1 MKDQSTICAIATAP
15 GMGAIAVIRLSGNDA
30 IAIADSVFK
39 SPKSGKKLDGQ
50 LPNTAHFGSI
60 EYQNVTIDEGL
71 FLVFKQPHSYTGE
84 DVVEITC
91 HGSVYIQQQI
101 LQALTQSGARLAEP
115 GEFTLRAF
123 LNGKMDLSQAEAVAD
138 LIASES
144 GAAHKMA
151 MKQMRGGFS
160 AEIGKLRDQLLHLC
174 SLLELE
180 LDFSEEDVEFA
191 DRTALKKL
199 LDEIHTVI
207 KHLTDSFSLGNV
219 IKSGVP
225 VAIVGKPNVGKSTL
239 LNTLLQEDKAIVS
252 EIAGTT
258 RDAIEDVINIKGIRF
273 RFIDTAGIRQTT
285 DTIESLGIERTFSKI
300 NQASVI
306 LLLVD
311 AKHSKEEIQQQINE
325 LKLSSDQHLIVIINK
340 IDLHNEAEIAAKLG
354 GANTF
359 APNPTLFLS
368 AKHHLHTDQLHELL
382 LDTVQSQALQ
392 ASDVVV
398 SNTRHYEALKN
409 ALEASTRALTGIDTS
424 LPSDLIAQDIRE
436 ILHYL
441 GQITGEIT
449 TDEVLGNIFK
459 NFCIGK

>member
-1 MKDQSTICAIATAP
+1 MKDDATICAIATAP
-15 GMGAIAVIRLSGNDA
+15 GMGAIAVLRLSGNDA
-30 IAIADSVFK
+30 IAIADSVYR
-39 SPKSGKKLDGQ
+39 SPNKAKKLSDQ
-50 LPNTAHFGSI
+50 PANTLHYGSI
-60 EYQNVTIDEGL
+60 EYDGKTLDDAI
-71 FLVFKQPHSYTGE
+71 FAVFKQPHSYTGE

-91 HGSVYIQQQI
+91 HGSVYIQQQV

-160 AEIGKLRDQLLHLC
+160 AEIGRLREQLLHLC

-191 DRTALKKL
+191 DRTALKHL
-199 LDEIHTVI
+199 LDEIHNVME
-207 KHLTDSFSLGNV
+207 HLTSSFALGNV
-219 IKSGVP
+219 IKTGVP

-239 LNTLLQEDKAIVS
+239 LNTLLQEEKAIVS

-258 RDAIEDVINIKGIRF
+258 RDSIEDVINIKGIRF

-300 NQASVI
+300 GEASVV
-306 LLLVD
+306 LLLAE
-311 AKHSKEEIQQQINE
+311 AKCSKEDILEQIAALNLTPE
-325 LKLSSDQHLIVIINK
+325 QHLVVIINK
-340 IDLHNEAEIAAKLG
+340 IDLYNEAEITQKLG
-354 GANTF
+354 GKDTF
-359 APNPTLFLS
+359 APHPVLFLS
-368 AKHHLHTDQLHELL
+368 AKHHLHTNELHDLL

-392 ASDVVV
+392 TSDVVV
-398 SNTRHYEALKN
+398 SNARHYEALQN
-409 ALEASTRALTGIDTS
+409 ALEASNRALSGLDTS

-449 TDEVLGNIFK
+449 TDEILGNIFK

>member
-1 MKDQSTICAIATAP
+1 
-15 GMGAIAVIRLSGNDA
+15 MGAIAVLRLSGSDA
-30 IAIADSVFK
+30 IAIADSVYKAPF
-39 SPKSGKKLDGQ
+39 GKKKLANQ
-50 LPNTAHFGSI
+50 PPNTAHFGRI
-60 EYQNVTIDEGL
+60 EYQGKTIDEGI
-71 FLVFKQPHSYTGE
+71 FTIFKQPHSYTGE
-84 DVVEITC
+84 DVVEISC
-91 HGSVYIQQQI
+91 HGSVFIQQQI
-101 LQALTQSGARLAEP
+101 LQALTNSGARLAEP

-151 MKQMRGGFS
+151 MNQMRGGFS

-191 DRTALKKL
+191 NRSDLKKL
-199 LDEIHTVI
+199 VDQIHTVM

-219 IKSGVP
+219 IKTGVP

-239 LNTLLQEDKAIVS
+239 LNTLLQEEKAIVS

-258 RDAIEDVINIKGIRF
+258 RDAIEDVINIQGIRF
-273 RFIDTAGIRQTT
+273 RFIDTAGIRHTT

-300 NQASVI
+300 SQASVV

-311 AKHSKEEIQQQINE
+311 VTCTKDEILQQIKE
-325 LKLSSDQHLIVIINK
+325 LNLSSDQHLIILINK
-340 IDLHNEAEIAAKLG
+340 IDLHNEDEVAKQLG
-354 GANTF
+354 GKNAF
-359 APNPTLFLS
+359 APYPLLLLS
-368 AKHHLHTDQLHELL
+368 AKKHYHTNVLHELL
-382 LDTVQSQALQ
+382 LEAVQSQALQ
-392 ASDVVV
+392 TSDVVV

-409 ALEASTRALTGIDTS
+409 ALEAAQRASTGMENNT
-424 LPSDLIAQDIRE
+424 PSDLIAQDIRE

-449 TDEVLGNIFK
+449 TDEILGNIFK

>member
-1 MKDQSTICAIATAP
+1 MKDDATICAIATAP
-15 GMGAIAVIRLSGNDA
+15 GMGAIAVLRLSGNDA
-30 IAIADSVFK
+30 IAIADSVYR
-39 SPKSGKKLDGQ
+39 SPNKAKKLTDQ
-50 LPNTAHFGSI
+50 PANTLHYGSI
-60 EYQNVTIDEGL
+60 EYDGKTLDDAIFAL
-71 FLVFKQPHSYTGE
+71 FKQPHSYTGE

-91 HGSVYIQQQI
+91 HGSVYIQQQV

-160 AEIGKLRDQLLHLC
+160 AEIGRLREQLLHLC

-191 DRTALKKL
+191 DRTALKRL
-199 LDEIHTVI
+199 LEEIHNVMA
-207 KHLTDSFSLGNV
+207 HLTSSFSLGNV
-219 IKSGVP
+219 IKIGVP

-239 LNTLLQEDKAIVS
+239 LNTLLQEEKAIVS

-300 NQASVI
+300 SEASVV
-306 LLLVD
+306 LLLAE
-311 AKHSKEEIQQQINE
+311 AKCSKDEIQQQITALNLTPE
-325 LKLSSDQHLIVIINK
+325 QNLVIIINK
-340 IDLHNEAEIAAKLG
+340 IDLYNETEIIQKLG
-354 GANTF
+354 GKDAF
-359 APNPTLFLS
+359 APYPVLFLS
-368 AKHHLHTDQLHELL
+368 AKHHLHTNNLHDLL

-392 ASDVVV
+392 TSDVVV
-398 SNTRHYEALKN
+398 SNARHYEALQN
-409 ALEASTRALTGIDTS
+409 ALEASNRALSGLDTS

-449 TDEVLGNIFK
+449 TDEILGNIFK

>member
-1 MKDQSTICAIATAP
+1 MKDESTICAIATAP
-15 GMGAIAVIRLSGNDA
+15 GMGAIAVIRLSGTNA
-30 IAIADSVFK
+30 IAIADSVYK
-39 SPKSGKKLDGQ
+39 SPKIGKKLANQ
-50 LPNTAHFGSI
+50 LPNTAHFGSV
-60 EYQNVTIDEGL
+60 EYQGNTIDEGL
-71 FLVFKQPHSYTGE
+71 YLIFKQPHSYTGE

-91 HGSVYIQQQI
+91 HGSVFIQQQI
-101 LQALTQSGARLAEP
+101 LQALTQSGARLADP

-151 MKQMRGGFS
+151 MNQMRGGFS
-160 AEIGKLRDQLLHLC
+160 AEIGKLRDRLLYLC
-174 SLLELE
+174 SMLELE

-191 DRTALKKL
+191 NRTDLTRL
-199 LDEIHTVI
+199 VTEINTVLQ
-207 KHLTDSFSLGNV
+207 HLTDSFSLGNV
-219 IKSGVP
+219 IKTGVP

-239 LNTLLQEDKAIVS
+239 LNNLLQEEKAIVS

-258 RDAIEDVINIKGIRF
+258 RDSIEDVINIKGIRF
-273 RFIDTAGIRQTT
+273 RFIDTAGIRHTT

-300 NQASVI
+300 SQASLV

-311 AKHSKEEIQQQINE
+311 AQNSKQDILQQIEE
-325 LKLSSDQHLIVIINK
+325 LKLNNDQHLIIVVNK
-340 IDLHNEAEIAAKLG
+340 IDLFNKTEVEQKLG
-354 GANTF
+354 GRNTF
-359 APNPTLFLS
+359 VPHPILFLS
-368 AKHHLHTDQLHELL
+368 AKHHLHTDQLHQLL
-382 LDTVQSQALQ
+382 LDTVQSDTLQ
-392 ASDVVV
+392 TSDVVV

-409 ALEASTRALTGIDTS
+409 ALEASTRASLGLHTA

-449 TDEVLGNIFK
+449 TDEVLGNIFSK
-459 NFCIGK
+459 FCIGK

>member
-1 MKDQSTICAIATAP
+1 MKDESTICAIATAP
-15 GMGAIAVIRLSGNDA
+15 GMGAIAVLRLSGSNA
-30 IAIADSVFK
+30 IAIADSVYQ
-39 SPKSGKKLDGQ
+39 SPNTHKKLANQ
-50 LPNTAHFGSI
+50 PANTMHYGSI
-60 EYQNVTIDEGL
+60 AYEGKILDNVLCAI
-71 FLVFKQPHSYTGE
+71 FRQPHSYTGE
-84 DVVEITC
+84 DVVEISC

-101 LQALTQSGARLAEP
+101 LQALTQRGARLAEP

-144 GAAHKMA
+144 DAAHKMA

-174 SLLELE
+174 TLLELE

-191 DRTALKKL
+191 DRRELRRL
-199 LDEIHTVI
+199 LHEIHAVMQ
-207 KHLTDSFSLGNV
+207 HLTDSFSLGNV
-219 IKSGVP
+219 IKTGVP
-225 VAIVGKPNVGKSTL
+225 VAIVGNPNVGKSTL
-239 LNTLLQEDKAIVS
+239 LNTLLQEEKALVS

-285 DTIESLGIERTFSKI
+285 DTIESLGIERTFTKI
-300 NQASVI
+300 NEASVI
-306 LLLVD
+306 LLLAD
-311 AKHSKEEIQQQINE
+311 AKCSKEEIQQQIEALQLNGG
-325 LKLSSDQHLIVIINK
+325 QHLIVIINK
-340 IDLHNEAEIAAKLG
+340 IDLYNEVEIVQKLG
-354 GANTF
+354 GKDVFT
-359 APNPTLFLS
+359 PHPMIFLS
-368 AKHHLHTDQLHELL
+368 AKHHVHTGELHELL

-392 ASDVVV
+392 VSDVVV
-398 SNTRHYEALKN
+398 SNVRHYEALQS

-424 LPSDLIAQDIRE
+424 LPSDLISQDIRE

-449 TDEVLGNIFK
+449 TDEVLGNIFR

>member
-15 GMGAIAVIRLSGNDA
+15 GMGAIAVIRLSGTDA
-30 IAIADSVFK
+30 IAIADSVYR
-39 SPKSGKKLDGQ
+39 SPKSGKKLSDQ

-60 EYQNVTIDEGL
+60 DFKGNTIDEGV
-71 FLVFKQPHSYTGE
+71 FLIFRQPHSYTGE

-138 LIASES
+138 LISSES

-191 DRTALKKL
+191 DRTALRKL
-199 LDEIHTVI
+199 LDEIHQVI
-207 KHLTDSFSLGNV
+207 RHLTDSFSLGNV
-219 IKSGVP
+219 IKTGVP

-239 LNTLLQEDKAIVS
+239 LNTLLQEEKAIVS

-258 RDAIEDVINIKGIRF
+258 RDSIEDVINIKGIRF
-273 RFIDTAGIRQTT
+273 RFIDTAGIRHTT

-300 NQASVI
+300 SEASVI
-306 LLLVD
+306 LLLAD
-311 AKHSKEEIQQQINE
+311 AKHTKEEIQQQITE
-325 LKLSSDQHLIVIINK
+325 LNLNADQHLVVIINK
-340 IDLHNEAEIAAKLG
+340 IDLHNENEIAAKLG
-354 GANTF
+354 GKDTF
-359 APNPTLFLS
+359 APYPILFLS
-368 AKHHLHTDQLHELL
+368 AKHHVHTDQLHELL
-382 LDTVQSQALQ
+382 LNTVQSKALNT
-392 ASDVVV
+392 SDVVV
-398 SNTRHYEALKN
+398 SNVRHYEALKN
-409 ALEASTRALTGIDTS
+409 AIDASTRAYTGLETQ

-436 ILHYL
+436 ILYNL

>member
-1 MKDQSTICAIATAP
+1 MKDESTICAIATAP
-15 GMGAIAVIRLSGNDA
+15 GIGAIAVLRLSGSDA
-30 IAIADSVFK
+30 IAIADSVYQSANTHK
-39 SPKSGKKLDGQ
+39 TVADQPANTMHYGSVEYEGKILD
-50 LPNTAHFGSI
+50 
-60 EYQNVTIDEGL
+60 NVLCAI
-71 FLVFKQPHSYTGE
+71 FRQPHSYTGE
-84 DVVEITC
+84 DVVEISC

-144 GAAHKMA
+144 DAAHKMA

-174 SLLELE
+174 TLLELE

-191 DRTALKKL
+191 DRRELRRL
-199 LDEIHTVI
+199 LHEIHAVMQ
-207 KHLTDSFSLGNV
+207 HLTDSFSLGNV
-219 IKSGVP
+219 IKTGVP
-225 VAIVGKPNVGKSTL
+225 VAIVGNPNVGKSTL
-239 LNTLLQEDKAIVS
+239 LNTLLQEEKALVS

-285 DTIESLGIERTFSKI
+285 DTIESLGIERTFTKI
-300 NQASVI
+300 NEASVI
-306 LLLVD
+306 LLLAD
-311 AKHSKEEIQQQINE
+311 AICSKEDIQQQIEALQLN
-325 LKLSSDQHLIVIINK
+325 SGQHLIVIINK
-340 IDLHNEAEIAAKLG
+340 IDLYNESEIAQKLG
-354 GANTF
+354 GKDAFT
-359 APNPTLFLS
+359 PHHMLFLS
-368 AKHHLHTDQLHELL
+368 AKHHVHTSELHELL

-392 ASDVVV
+392 ISDIVV
-398 SNTRHYEALKN
+398 SNVRHYEALQS
-409 ALEASTRALTGIDTS
+409 ALDASFRALAGIDTS
-424 LPSDLIAQDIRE
+424 LPSDLISQDIRE
-436 ILHYL
+436 ILHHL

-449 TDEVLGNIFK
+449 TDEVLGNIFR